1 MSEAGLAAD
10 RRRLLVTHLL
20 APLAAFLVVAAVL
33 ATWHVDL
40 ALARAWAWD
49 AETGRWLGR
58 GAWWADNFLHRGGRA
73 AILAVGLGVGLVLL
87 ASRLRRSLRA
97 WSRPAGYLLLAMALG
112 WGAVG
117 GLKQV
122 TNIACPL
129 DLEDFGGRRPYVS
142 LFGERAADQPRAK
155 CFPGAH
161 AASGFALLAFYFGLR
176 ERRPRAARAALWAG
190 LAVGALFSFAQQ
202 ARGAHFLS
210 HDVWS
215 AFLVWLI
222 CAALYIG
229 PYRASLWPDGG
240 RLPRQPAGDRPG

>member
-1 MSEAGLAAD
+1 MSEAGLPAG

-20 APLAAFLVVAAVL
+20 APLAAFVVVAAVL

-40 ALARAWAWD
+40 AVARAWAWD
-49 AETGRWLGR
+49 AEAGRWLGR
-58 GAWWADNFLHRGGRA
+58 GAWWADSLLHRGGRA
-73 AILAVGLGVGLVLL
+73 AILAVALVVGLALL
-87 ASRLRRSLRA
+87 ASRLRPSLRA

-142 LFGERAADQPRAK
+142 LLGERPTNQPRAK

-176 ERRPRAARAALWAG
+176 ERRPRAARAALLAG

-229 PYRASLWPDGG
+229 PYRAALWPGG
-240 RLPRQPAGDRPG
+240 ARLPRPPTRGQPR

>member
-1 MSEAGLAAD
+1 
-10 RRRLLVTHLL
+10 
-20 APLAAFLVVAAVL
+20 
-33 ATWHVDL
+33 VDL
-40 ALARAWAWD
+40 AVARAWAWD

-58 GAWWADNFLHRGGRA
+58 GAWWADSLLHRGGRA
-73 AILAVGLGVGLVLL
+73 AILAVALVVGLALL
-87 ASRLRRSLRA
+87 ASRLRPSLHA

-117 GLKQV
+117 GLKQI

-142 LFGERAADQPRAK
+142 LLGERPANLPRAK

-176 ERRPRAARAALWAG
+176 ERRPRAARAALLAG
-190 LAVGALFSFAQQ
+190 LAVGTLFSFAQQ

-229 PYRASLWPDGG
+229 PYRAALWPGG
-240 RLPRQPAGDRPG
+240 TRLP